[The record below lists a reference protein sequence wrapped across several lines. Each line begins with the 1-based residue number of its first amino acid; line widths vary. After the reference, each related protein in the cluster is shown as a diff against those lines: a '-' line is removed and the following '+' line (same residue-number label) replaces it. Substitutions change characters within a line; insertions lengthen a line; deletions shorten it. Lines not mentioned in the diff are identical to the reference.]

1 VPGVEKVDYVDTF
14 IAVADDCPAEAG
26 TVPPATAKPSVAALS
41 HALLAGRPYEL
52 TSAEVLFTVHA
63 DRAGI
68 PADERPAARQ
78 AFFGRD
84 QACLRASPLGKRY
97 GWGLHADSAGRL
109 ALVGRESPE
118 YAELAA
124 GRVPGDG
131 APVTVVRAMRS
142 SRAR

>member
-1 VPGVEKVDYVDTF
+1 MEKVDYVDTF
-14 IAVADDCPAEAG
+14 IAVAEDCPAEAG
-26 TVPPATAKPSVAALS
+26 TVPPDTAKPSVAARTY
-41 HALLAGRPYEL
+41 ALLAGQPYRL
-52 TSAEVLFTVHA
+52 TSADVLFTVHA

-68 PADERPAARQ
+68 PEKERPAARRE
-78 AFFGRD
+78 FFARD

-97 GWGLHADSAGRL
+97 GWGIHADGAGRL
-109 ALVGRESPE
+109 ALVGRETPE

-124 GRVPGDG
+124 GRLPGNTG